1 MSYALAYASVPKVVF
16 IIVIGLSKKDP
27 VLIGVIA
34 IKTTCFATNGFKFHI
49 KEVKLDKYVYL
60 LTLDKFLRY

>member
-34 IKTTCFATNGFKFHI
+34 TKTACFATNRFKFHI